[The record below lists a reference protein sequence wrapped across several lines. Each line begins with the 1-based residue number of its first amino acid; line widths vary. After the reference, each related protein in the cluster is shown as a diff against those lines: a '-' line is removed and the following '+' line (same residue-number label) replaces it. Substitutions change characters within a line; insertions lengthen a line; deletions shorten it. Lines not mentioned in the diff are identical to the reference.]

1 MKRLQLVTRE
11 DEEEEDSLYQ
21 DFLSEFDYLQPA
33 QSDATPPRVL
43 LSSSPSS
50 EREEATIITRQP
62 PREVRTSKAKDK
74 RAFTCAIKP
83 DSTATTTCNIVFC
96 DTLEPVP
103 GEQTFTCNALGEF
116 TDLQVL
122 TPSLK
127 YNDRDMCLQFQS
139 PNNNGYYSQSFY
151 SYSNVGVL
159 KRRREVELVALSTS
173 NNKRRFHVVGK
184 TFFASSKLAV
194 VFRFQAAGGSTT
206 AWRMLLASNLEC
218 YSDSVLFFDPPT
230 TNQLVN
236 VLGCTPGCNNRV
248 FVQCTNDGR
257 NCSNALEH
265 CLYVPLASPRSLPSY
280 LPLPPDSSEEEF
292 QARL

>member
-11 DEEEEDSLYQ
+11 DEAVAEVEDALYQ

-43 LSSSPSS
+43 ASSDRD
-50 EREEATIITRQP
+50 ETTIVTRQP

-74 RAFTCAIKP
+74 RVFTCAIKP
-83 DSTATTTCNIVFC
+83 APTATPTTCTIVFG

-103 GEQTFTCNALGEF
+103 GEQTFVCNAQGEF

-127 YNDRDMCLQFQS
+127 CNDRDMCLRFHLS
-139 PNNNGYYSQSFY
+139 PNQYCYSESFY

-184 TFFASSKLAV
+184 TFFASPKLAV
-194 VFRFQAAGGSTT
+194 VFRFQAVGS
-206 AWRMLLASNLEC
+206 AWRTLLAGNLEC

-230 TNQLVN
+230 TSQLVS

-265 CLYVPLASPRSLPSY
+265 CLYVPLAVSSSPRSLVSFFPPS
-280 LPLPPDSSEEEF
+280 DGNSDEEF